1 MLSLDKGQISQEPI
15 LSSFG
20 YHIVE
25 LIDVRDASFP
35 TYDELADEIRK
46 DLITQTRDDLISALR
61 NSAKIE
67 TFE

>member
-1 MLSLDKGQISQEPI
+1 MSQEPI

-20 YHIVE
+20 FHIVE
-25 LIDVRDASFP
+25 LIDIREASFP

-46 DLITQTRDDLISALR
+46 NLITQTRDELISTLR
-61 NSAKIE
+61 DSAKIE